1 MGRWRRWVKE
11 ISEELWLRVVLY
23 GVIGVATAVFS
34 AYVEPFIPWRFSGT
48 IDADAVSSLLNVIAS
63 SMLAVTTFSLSVM
76 TSAYGSAANG
86 ATPRATKL
94 LMNDRVT
101 HTVLSTF
108 IGSFLFSM
116 VGLVMLKTGV
126 YGERGRVILFV
137 ATILVIVLVVVSL
150 LRWVD
155 HLLKLGRLG
164 ETTDRVEAAARDAM
178 EARLKAP
185 YLGGERLKDED
196 LEPREGAWEIR
207 AGKVGYLRHVDME
220 DLARIAAAVDRDV
233 RLSILPGAF
242 VFPDT
247 LLAWLEPPEDEDE
260 ELRAEL
266 CEAFAIGAD
275 RDYAQDPR
283 FGLVVMS
290 EIATRALPPTTND
303 SGTSIGVIGRLVGLL
318 SLWGRG
324 VAEAPAPDEAPA
336 FPGACPGAA
345 DGGPLRR
352 RLHAHRARRGGA
364 DRGAAPLAQG
374 ALRAGPHG
382 RRRVP
387 AGRRA
392 ASRHG
397 SGARGGRLDAGGGPA
412 TPAGGRA

>member
-207 AGKVGYLRHVDME
+207 AGKGAICATSTWRISRGSRRRSTATSACRSCPAPSSSRTRCWPGWSRPRMRTKSSAPSFAKPSRS
-220 DLARIAAAVDRDV
+220 ARIAITR
-233 RLSILPGAF
+233 R
-242 VFPDT
+242 
-247 LLAWLEPPEDEDE
+247 
-260 ELRAEL
+260 
-266 CEAFAIGAD
+266 
-275 RDYAQDPR
+275 
-283 FGLVVMS
+283 
-290 EIATRALPPTTND
+290 TRA
-303 SGTSIGVIGRLVGLL
+303 S
-318 SLWGRG
+318 
-324 VAEAPAPDEAPA
+324 
-336 FPGACPGAA
+336 
-345 DGGPLRR
+345 
-352 RLHAHRARRGGA
+352 
-364 DRGAAPLAQG
+364 
-374 ALRAGPHG
+374 
-382 RRRVP
+382 
-387 AGRRA
+387 
-392 ASRHG
+392 ASW
-397 SGARGGRLDAGGGPA
+397 
-412 TPAGGRA
+412 